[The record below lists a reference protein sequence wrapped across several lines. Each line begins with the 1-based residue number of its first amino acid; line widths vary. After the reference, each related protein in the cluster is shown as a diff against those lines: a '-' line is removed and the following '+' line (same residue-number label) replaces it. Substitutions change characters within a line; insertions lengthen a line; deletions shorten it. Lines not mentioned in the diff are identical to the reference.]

1 MMNLNYQMDLILC
14 QIFKIISNKQLK
26 TDETLTKIPPTYF
39 HINRI
44 NNSSVFKIK
53 NVYKIEF

>member
-39 HINRI
+39 YINRI
-44 NNSSVFKIK
+44 NNSSVFKIE